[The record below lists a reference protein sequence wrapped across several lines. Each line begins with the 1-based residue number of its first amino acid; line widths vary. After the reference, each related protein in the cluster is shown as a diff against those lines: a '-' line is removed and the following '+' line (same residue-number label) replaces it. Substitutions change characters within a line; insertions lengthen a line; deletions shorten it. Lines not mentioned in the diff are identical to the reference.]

1 MYVLLY
7 EIIGLRVFRVLLYLP
22 SLLRM
27 NIHNNQR
34 FERFGD
40 DPGFI
45 LIESDWSN
53 WMGMWITYHI
63 IWYIW
68 LSIIA
73 LIAGDE
79 LFNVKYIH
87 RSNLWPQRGHNPG
100 QQVSSFDLTLFW

>member
-1 MYVLLY
+1 MY

-68 LSIIA
+68 LNIIPLN

-79 LFNVKYIH
+79 LFDVK
-87 RSNLWPQRGHNPG
+87 
-100 QQVSSFDLTLFW
+100 